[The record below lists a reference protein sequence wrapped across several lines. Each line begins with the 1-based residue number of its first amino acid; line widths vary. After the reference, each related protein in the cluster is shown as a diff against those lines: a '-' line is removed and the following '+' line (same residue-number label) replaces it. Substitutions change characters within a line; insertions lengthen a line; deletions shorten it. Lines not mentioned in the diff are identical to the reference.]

1 MKDETVWDYSDCQIG
16 HPCINCIK
24 ECTFRLDKV
33 VDEKEKKDERITEKS
48 EKRI

>member
-1 MKDETVWDYSDCQIG
+1 MKDEKIWDYSKCNIG
-16 HPCINCIK
+16 SPCENCI
-24 ECTFRLDKV
+24 ETCTFRLDKV

>member
-1 MKDETVWDYSDCQIG
+1 MKDEKIWDYSKCNIG
-16 HPCINCIK
+16 NPCEKCI
-24 ECTFRLDKV
+24 ETCTFRLDKV